1 MNQTVDKLESARG
14 GARVGAGRK
23 RNEIPRRRH
32 TVYCNSKELAYIK
45 EFLREIRRVDLT
57 RKEINKV
64 KGQAEPYDRAVRSS
78 IEVEE
83 SVRNTKISD
92 LVERTSFDL

>member
-32 TVYCNSKELAYIK
+32 TVYCNSKELAYII
-45 EFLREIRRVDLT
+45 ELLT
-57 RKEINKV
+57 
-64 KGQAEPYDRAVRSS
+64 ARS
-78 IEVEE
+78 
-83 SVRNTKISD
+83 
-92 LVERTSFDL
+92 